1 MIKKVFSLLFSI
13 MMILSITLNTKV
25 SAKEFNSP
33 CTKEFNWYYSFS
45 KVEGVPHGPKETPYI
60 SNHKVVYC
68 GDTSKK
74 EIFLTFDEGYENGNT
89 AKILDILKENQV
101 PAAFFVTRPY
111 IKDYPDLIK
120 RMDEEGHLVITL
132 LIIHLWLKYLIK
144 KNLQRNLLKLKRN
157 TLKLLEKKCLNSLD
171 LQWVNTVNNP

>member
-1 MIKKVFSLLFSI
+1 

-33 CTKEFNWYYSFS
+33 CTKEFNWYYSFN
-45 KVEGVPHGPKETPYI
+45 KEEGVPHGPKETPYI

-120 RMDEEGHLVITL
+120 EWMKRAILYVITL

>member
-1 MIKKVFSLLFSI
+1 M
-13 MMILSITLNTKV
+13 
-25 SAKEFNSP
+25 
-33 CTKEFNWYYSFS
+33 
-45 KVEGVPHGPKETPYI
+45 YI
-60 SNHKVVYC
+60 

-120 RMDEEGHLVITL
+120 RMDEEGHLVCNHTSHHPSMAKIL
-132 LIIHLWLKYLIK
+132 DKE